1 MLSVK
6 HNLSAINANNSLQ
19 INSRN
24 NKRAIEKLSS
34 GYRINRAADDAAG
47 LAISEKMRRLIRGL
61 RQGTTNAQDGVS
73 FVQVADGAMDG
84 VSGMLHRMYELAL
97 KSMNG
102 TCSDSDRGA
111 MNAEFD
117 QLRSEVDRINKTTQF
132 NDQPVFEE
140 HESSY
145 YQIIGCKTWD
155 DNQLHTVPALNN
167 ELSIHLPDYY
177 EPCDYTLT
185 VPPGVYSTQELIDEI
200 DSALEVMSPSNPG
213 FVFEYTDKG
222 ICKLNFERAD
232 GLPTEIGSID
242 GSLSYLFFD
251 SFSGSSSSSL
261 MGTTVFDSKYPLTIT
276 KDQNDQLGF
285 YVENA
290 SGSNFISMTLPPG
303 KYTRPQMIELINKEL
318 AGTSVI
324 AKEYQDSCIQITGGP
339 TTTITGLTGNMFK
352 LESSSPIYSSVFYDN
367 VKYGSSSGG
376 SSAIISGSAYYG
388 NSFTEKIYLSAANKN
403 NTLRFKVNG
412 AADYT
417 EIIFP
422 DKADGYTMADIA
434 TEINKQLAAEG
445 LLSTVSASVGSS
457 SVNLFDEPT
466 DTSYYYLDYLRISSL
481 IQGSSSSLE
490 FDTTDPV
497 AAKTFNALFCETNY
511 LPYQLPGNHAK
522 LSGQASLNKPFTLP
536 SNASLEFTI
545 DQKSY
550 TINGIG
556 GNYTNSAEL
565 VDKIND
571 IISNDAAFSSIQ
583 GKIKFTVSSGKIN
596 IEGLTNEIRKIY
608 FDNGQKNDTYKQ
620 LFVSTSTS
628 VNSPYPSDTYGTVS
642 QPQGST
648 AVTVTPASTSVY
660 VSSSIQNST
669 ITITNDTNKIVFGSS
684 DGTKTV
690 TLPVGKCS
698 MADIVAQI
706 NAQLRPSNG
715 SHFSSIQASLVNDRI
730 VVTATPS
737 TDNANGSYYISF
749 DTSSS
754 AWKAIYGTSDHEYH
768 PSSTE
773 ASDDYLGTR
782 RPISDATT
790 IDNSNNELT
799 LTVGQDT
806 VTLSI
811 PSGTYDKTSL
821 KNAVQAA
828 IDNSNLKDKITVNA
842 ETNGTFTFCSSG
854 GSITASGSFYEEVL
868 TVPKTEKESIQQGGY
883 QNYDYGEAYIIGRK
897 DITTGPIDIISGA
910 NDTFIFNF
918 AYKDT
923 TTQGANSY
931 SKEMQV
937 KIPEGTY
944 TGDEVAKILQEQM
957 QKKFDEEGIDDFEI
971 QVGIGIY
978 NTNVVGANDDT
989 ALQIVVKRKNG
1000 KEPAQGEYVLD
1011 GIRGSAAGF
1020 LFYKTTINPRA
1031 TFITGTKDLSQGVS
1045 FKTGQNVFT
1054 FSADGIPYK
1063 YTFPENKHFTGQE
1076 FVDMLN
1082 DMFTNGDD
1090 NGNSAPLKASLEN
1103 GVLKISHKALG
1114 SHSITD
1120 IGGSARSTLFLE
1132 ENGGTSRE
1140 PLRLLVGA
1148 ESEDI
1153 IDIPRTRI
1161 GSCSLAINTITIS
1174 KPKYAQKAVNRLIDA
1189 IVTAASRRSTYGA
1202 MQNRLEHTINNNNNV
1217 IENTQASES
1226 IIRDTDMASEAVRQ
1240 AENSILVQASQAI
1253 LSQTNQRI
1261 QEVMNLLQA

>member
-1 MLSVK
+1 M
-6 HNLSAINANNSLQ
+6 
-19 INSRN
+19 
-24 NKRAIEKLSS
+24 
-34 GYRINRAADDAAG
+34 
-47 LAISEKMRRLIRGL
+47 
-61 RQGTTNAQDGVS
+61 
-73 FVQVADGAMDG
+73 
-84 VSGMLHRMYELAL
+84 
-97 KSMNG
+97 
-102 TCSDSDRGA
+102 
-111 MNAEFD
+111 
-117 QLRSEVDRINKTTQF
+117 
-132 NDQPVFEE
+132 
-140 HESSY
+140 
-145 YQIIGCKTWD
+145 
-155 DNQLHTVPALNN
+155 
-167 ELSIHLPDYY
+167 
-177 EPCDYTLT
+177 
-185 VPPGVYSTQELIDEI
+185 
-200 DSALEVMSPSNPG
+200 
-213 FVFEYTDKG
+213 
-222 ICKLNFERAD
+222 
-232 GLPTEIGSID
+232 
-242 GSLSYLFFD
+242 
-251 SFSGSSSSSL
+251 
-261 MGTTVFDSKYPLTIT
+261 
-276 KDQNDQLGF
+276 
-285 YVENA
+285 
-290 SGSNFISMTLPPG
+290 
-303 KYTRPQMIELINKEL
+303 
-318 AGTSVI
+318 
-324 AKEYQDSCIQITGGP
+324 
-339 TTTITGLTGNMFK
+339 
-352 LESSSPIYSSVFYDN
+352 
-367 VKYGSSSGG
+367 
-376 SSAIISGSAYYG
+376 
-388 NSFTEKIYLSAANKN
+388 
-403 NTLRFKVNG
+403 
-412 AADYT
+412 
-417 EIIFP
+417 
-422 DKADGYTMADIA
+422 
-434 TEINKQLAAEG
+434 
-445 LLSTVSASVGSS
+445 
-457 SVNLFDEPT
+457 
-466 DTSYYYLDYLRISSL
+466 
-481 IQGSSSSLE
+481 
-490 FDTTDPV
+490 
-497 AAKTFNALFCETNY
+497 
-511 LPYQLPGNHAK
+511 
-522 LSGQASLNKPFTLP
+522 
-536 SNASLEFTI
+536 
-545 DQKSY
+545 
-550 TINGIG
+550 
-556 GNYTNSAEL
+556 
-565 VDKIND
+565 
-571 IISNDAAFSSIQ
+571 
-583 GKIKFTVSSGKIN
+583 
-596 IEGLTNEIRKIY
+596 
-608 FDNGQKNDTYKQ
+608 
-620 LFVSTSTS
+620 
-628 VNSPYPSDTYGTVS
+628 
-642 QPQGST
+642 
-648 AVTVTPASTSVY
+648 
-660 VSSSIQNST
+660 
-669 ITITNDTNKIVFGSS
+669 
-684 DGTKTV
+684 
-690 TLPVGKCS
+690 
-698 MADIVAQI
+698 
-706 NAQLRPSNG
+706 
-715 SHFSSIQASLVNDRI
+715 
-730 VVTATPS
+730 
-737 TDNANGSYYISF
+737 
-749 DTSSS
+749 
-754 AWKAIYGTSDHEYH
+754 
-768 PSSTE
+768 
-773 ASDDYLGTR
+773 GTR

-811 PSGTYDKTSL
+811 LSGTYDKTSL

>member
-1 MLSVK
+1 M
-6 HNLSAINANNSLQ
+6 
-19 INSRN
+19 
-24 NKRAIEKLSS
+24 
-34 GYRINRAADDAAG
+34 G
-47 LAISEKMRRLIRGL
+47 
-61 RQGTTNAQDGVS
+61 
-73 FVQVADGAMDG
+73 
-84 VSGMLHRMYELAL
+84 
-97 KSMNG
+97 
-102 TCSDSDRGA
+102 
-111 MNAEFD
+111 
-117 QLRSEVDRINKTTQF
+117 
-132 NDQPVFEE
+132 
-140 HESSY
+140 ES
-145 YQIIGCKTWD
+145 I
-155 DNQLHTVPALNN
+155 
-167 ELSIHLPDYY
+167 
-177 EPCDYTLT
+177 
-185 VPPGVYSTQELIDEI
+185 
-200 DSALEVMSPSNPG
+200 
-213 FVFEYTDKG
+213 FEYTDKG

-583 GKIKFTVSSGKIN
+583 GKIKFTVSSGRIN

-669 ITITNDTNKIVFGSS
+669 ITITNDTNKIFFGSS

-749 DTSSS
+749 STSSS

-806 VTLSI
+806 VSLSI

-828 IDNSNLKDKITVNA
+828 IDNSNLKDKVTVNA